1 MGIIT
6 AVIVSYKREGNLEK
20 IVNSLKS
27 DLIEEIIIFNNDPD
41 KKIEVDGVVVVNSK
55 KNWRCWAKYII
66 GQMVKTDWV
75 LSIDDDIMLGKDGL
89 NLLFKSTQEDPGG
102 LHGLFGV
109 NLVNGSYS
117 KGERIYSDEIKEKQE
132 VDILLGRVILCKTEK
147 MAMATYFRSLIEDY
161 RNKYYIFD
169 ESEDIILSLANK
181 KLGFKNYVIPS
192 SNDLGFINLPEQ
204 GQSLF
209 RRKSHKNNRDMAVK
223 EFLK

>member
-6 AVIVSYKREGNLEK
+6 AVIVNYKREGNLDK

-27 DLIEEIIIFNNDPD
+27 DLVEEIIIFNNNPNKDI
-41 KKIEVDGVVVVNSK
+41 KVDGATVINSG

-66 GQMVKTDWV
+66 SQMVKTDWV
-75 LSIDDDIMLGKDGL
+75 ISLDDDIILGKEGL
-89 NLLFKSTQEDPGG
+89 NLLVNNAKDDPEAIYGF
-102 LHGLFGV
+102 FGV

-117 KGERIYSDEIKEKQE
+117 KGKRVDSNKIKEKKA
-132 VDILLGRVILCKTEK
+132 VDILLGRTIFCKTEK
-147 MAMATYFRSLIEDY
+147 MAMATYHRSLIEDY
-161 RNKYYIFD
+161 RNKHYIFN
-169 ESEDIILSLANK
+169 EGEDIILTLVNK

-192 SNDLGFINLPEQ
+192 SDDLGFINLPEL

-209 RRKSHKNNRDMAVK
+209 RRKTHKNNRDLAVK